1 MAKLF
6 GDMAVRLNPE
16 GGRFTRKPNISLR
29 LIADGEPP
37 AKLITLP
44 GWSPQLKQLNVDS
57 PHCELLVE
65 KTVKTPQGDAINWR
79 KQASIRVNVRKG
91 RWEAGRLCYSTGE
104 ADVRR
109 IVSTIRSFMDDGR
122 AVLARCRDN
131 CCICGRALTD
141 ELSRAR
147 GIGPEC
153 IRFCGSFLYQSER
166 SIIEPEK
173 PTHHAVEGLE
183 SLMAGVGEVQ

>member
-6 GDMAVRLNPE
+6 GDMAARLDPE

-29 LIADGEPP
+29 LIADGDPR

-44 GWSPQLKQLNVDS
+44 GWSRHLKQLDVDS
-57 PHCELLVE
+57 LSCELLVE
-65 KTVKTPQGDAINWR
+65 RTVGTPGGAGLNRR
-79 KQASIRVNVRKG
+79 KQASIRFLR
-91 RWEAGRLCYSTGE
+91 RWGSPPKWHTGMLSASSGE
-104 ADVRR
+104 HDIRR
-109 IVSTIRSFMDDGR
+109 IVATVRSFVNDSG

-131 CCICGRALTD
+131 CCICGKGLTD

-153 IRFCGSFLYQSER
+153 IRICEFLLFQPGR

-173 PTHHAVEGLE
+173 PDLFAATGSAAER
-183 SLMAGVGEVQ
+183 GE